1 MQRRMKKRTKPKPLQ
16 PMQAEGTPE
25 VLGNVR
31 ELIPHLNKEEA
42 LPPRKSVGS
51 DERMASAFISADAVE
66 EFGYQAVIE
75 GLESVAQEIS
85 EALEQKHAK
94 LVEDSLR
101 VYYKME
107 ELSLTGEH
115 DELIPQVNDLRET
128 YERTYGEPIPT
139 PEEAEPRARQPTPQ
153 LDRQTPERGG

>member
-1 MQRRMKKRTKPKPLQ
+1 MQRRMKKRTKPKPL
-16 PMQAEGTPE
+16 PPIDAEGILQ
-25 VLGNVR
+25 VLANVR

-51 DERMASAFISADAVE
+51 DERMASAFISAEAVE

-94 LVEDSLR
+94 LAEDCLL

-107 ELSLTGEH
+107 ELPL
-115 DELIPQVNDLRET
+115 N
-128 YERTYGEPIPT
+128 GEPDYLHPQAQDLLT
-139 PEEAEPRARQPTPQ
+139 PY
-153 LDRQTPERGG
+153 D

>member
-1 MQRRMKKRTKPKPLQ
+1 MQRRMKKRTKPKPL
-16 PMQAEGTPE
+16 PPIDAEGILQ
-25 VLGNVR
+25 VLANVR

-94 LVEDSLR
+94 LVEDSPRPQAHAGAGAEEGRAGR
-101 VYYKME
+101 VG
-107 ELSLTGEH
+107 SPSGRAARR
-115 DELIPQVNDLRET
+115 Q
-128 YERTYGEPIPT
+128 RTWS
-139 PEEAEPRARQPTPQ
+139 
-153 LDRQTPERGG
+153 